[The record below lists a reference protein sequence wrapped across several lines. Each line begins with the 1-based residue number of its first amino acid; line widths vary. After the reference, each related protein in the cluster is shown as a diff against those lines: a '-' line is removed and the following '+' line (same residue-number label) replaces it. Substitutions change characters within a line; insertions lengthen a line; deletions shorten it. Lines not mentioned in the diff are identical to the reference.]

1 MFGFLSTKAAAF
13 AGGLPAVLSAADGT
27 ADVVSGGGSTTLSN
41 LFDAGLQ
48 LAGFGFD
55 VFDLILAHPVLCV
68 FVVGGILGVGIG
80 IVGRLAHASRSLG

>member
-1 MFGFLSTKAAAF
+1 MFGFLATKAAAF
-13 AGGLPAVLSAADGT
+13 AGGLPAVLSAADGVT
-27 ADVVSGGGSTTLSN
+27 DVVVDSGSTTLSN

-80 IVGRLAHASRSLG
+80 IVGKLAHASRSLG